1 MYSKSFNCLRAFLIT
16 AKCGFFLS
24 FKKEMM
30 MNYIK
35 KAVTNTQTVATV
47 ALLAMAQ
54 TVLADGFSEVS
65 SMAVTIRT
73 GIYTI
78 VGIVATLCLLW
89 QMAQGFGGR
98 KTWGDILET
107 CLWIVFA
114 GAAIA
119 VGTWLF
125 TKGGS
130 MKVG

>member
-1 MYSKSFNCLRAFLIT
+1 
-16 AKCGFFLS
+16 
-24 FKKEMM
+24 

-98 KTWGDILET
+98 KTWGIFWKPVYGLSVPVVRLLLQRGCSQKAE
-107 CLWIVFA
+107 V
-114 GAAIA
+114 
-119 VGTWLF
+119 
-125 TKGGS
+125 
-130 MKVG
+130 

>member
-1 MYSKSFNCLRAFLIT
+1 
-16 AKCGFFLS
+16 
-24 FKKEMM
+24 M

-35 KAVTNTQTVATV
+35 KAGSNTQTVITV

-54 TVLADGFSEVS
+54 TALADGFSGEVS
-65 SMAVTIRT
+65 SMAISVRT
-73 GIYTI
+73 AIYTL
-78 VGIVATLCLLW
+78 VGVVATIALVW
-89 QMAQGFGGR
+89 QAAQGFGGR
-98 KTWGDILET
+98 KTWGDVLET

>member
-1 MYSKSFNCLRAFLIT
+1 
-16 AKCGFFLS
+16 
-24 FKKEMM
+24 

-98 KTWGDILET
+98 KTWGGYFGNLFMDCRCRWCDCYRNLAVHKRRKLKLILRWEF
-107 CLWIVFA
+107 L
-114 GAAIA
+114 
-119 VGTWLF
+119 
-125 TKGGS
+125 S
-130 MKVG
+130 NERRYSY

>member
-1 MYSKSFNCLRAFLIT
+1 
-16 AKCGFFLS
+16 
-24 FKKEMM
+24 M

-78 VGIVATLCLLW
+78 VGFVAT
-89 QMAQGFGGR
+89 
-98 KTWGDILET
+98 I
-107 CLWIVFA
+107 
-114 GAAIA
+114 
-119 VGTWLF
+119 
-125 TKGGS
+125 
-130 MKVG
+130 

>member
-1 MYSKSFNCLRAFLIT
+1 
-16 AKCGFFLS
+16 
-24 FKKEMM
+24 
-30 MNYIK
+30 MNNIK
-35 KAVTNTQTVATV
+35 KAGSNTQTVITV

-54 TVLADGFSEVS
+54 TALADGFSSDVS
-65 SMAVTIRT
+65 SMAISVRT
-73 GIYTI
+73 AIYTL
-78 VGIVATLCLLW
+78 VGVVATIALIW
-89 QMAQGFGGR
+89 QAAQGFGGR
-98 KTWGDILET
+98 KTWGDVLET

>member
-1 MYSKSFNCLRAFLIT
+1 MR
-16 AKCGFFLS
+16 FFLS

-47 ALLAMAQ
+47 ALLVMTQ

-78 VGIVATLCLLW
+78 VGVVATICLLW

-107 CLWIVFA
+107 CLWIVGA
-114 GAAIA
+114 GGAIVVA
-119 VGTWLF
+119 TWLF

-130 MKVG
+130 LSLS